1 MKDAMIGEALN
12 LEKLFLQSREWTDTN
27 LRLKGKKGPPA
38 RGAAP
43 QGLGGV
49 EPEGQ
54 PLRFA
59 GANHLPFQGRQKEER
74 AFFRPP
80 ARGLPRR
87 GWGVLN
93 LRANPSD
100 SLARTT
106 SPFRGGEKTRCVFQ
120 APRKGGC
127 GAVVSGMVR
136 DLPHASLPTRSTW
149 TFAKALFQV
158 A

>member
-59 GANHLPFQGRQKEER
+59 GANHLPFQGRRKDER

-80 ARGLPRR
+80 
-87 GWGVLN
+87 
-93 LRANPSD
+93 
-100 SLARTT
+100 
-106 SPFRGGEKTRCVFQ
+106 C
-120 APRKGGC
+120 KGGC
-127 GAVVSGMVR
+127 PAGAGGC
-136 DLPHASLPTRSTW
+136 
-149 TFAKALFQV
+149 
-158 A
+158 

>member
-59 GANHLPFQGRQKEER
+59 GANHLPLQGRQKEEAR
-74 AFFRPP
+74 FSSPP
-80 ARGLPRR
+80 QGGL
-87 GWGVLN
+87 
-93 LRANPSD
+93 S
-100 SLARTT
+100 
-106 SPFRGGEKTRCVFQ
+106 
-120 APRKGGC
+120 GGC
-127 GAVVSGMVR
+127 FGNGQGLASCIASDPLHLDVR
-136 DLPHASLPTRSTW
+136 KSPVPGRLIDDSA
-149 TFAKALFQV
+149 
-158 A
+158 